1 MSPNMAPQTHFLDQL
16 HRTVNPHA
24 DRLEPELWFRELRLL
39 DRLDLTAERRK
50 ITLHR
55 GFNILWAAP
64 EDPDIEQGLYR
75 DGLAGHASG
84 KTLFCRILRH
94 LLGEDPLG
102 THSQRDGI
110 HKKFLCLWA
119 VASIRVGCRSWIVG
133 RPLATDGEKFAVPVD
148 TFEEALSRPE
158 APVGGYDD
166 FITEVKK
173 LGRSIEP
180 LFPSGGWRHLLPWL
194 ARDQEARFS
203 SLVAWREAVSQGDNP
218 LTKVIDRHQVMRAA
232 LGLLDH
238 REPALRQKLEGDQT
252 TLETMRI
259 RHATDETQLTGK
271 VVLATDQAAKLLG
284 EEMPKETDAI
294 VARLDSLAEVLRDG
308 AQGLS
313 KRPPAPAVVA
323 AQKRLNAA
331 NKALT
336 MAESELETTNEQ
348 LPKLRE
354 RQNRDLTTI
363 RQIKTGNVVDPTRAD
378 ANFCP
383 RTLNFAIKKGCYQ
396 DTDPTEESAL
406 SVTDLEN
413 QTKADSIA
421 ITALA
426 AKAKKLNAEMSK
438 LETAVADAE
447 THLSHATTEANR
459 DLALILQ
466 KAASAEGIAKLYRSI
481 DETRGEQTKTADAIK
496 KREEALDTDRATLAR
511 LRRDM
516 EDNVVELSN
525 IFADIIRGVMGAS
538 VEPALRVTA
547 DGIEPHVTRGSE
559 LSGAALDTI
568 KTLAFDL
575 AAVIA
580 SIEGKGDHPRFL
592 IHDGPREGDM
602 ARVIYERFF
611 LYAAGIENA
620 FPSPDEA
627 SFQYLI
633 TTTTP
638 PPKSMREGTR
648 WLLDPILDSRD
659 KSKRLL
665 KEDF

>member
-1 MSPNMAPQTHFLDQL
+1 MDSQTHFLDQL
-16 HRTVNPHA
+16 HRTVKPHA
-24 DRLEPELWFRELRLL
+24 DRPEPELWFRELRLL
-39 DRLDLTAERRK
+39 DRLDLAAERRK

-64 EDPDIEQGLYR
+64 EDPDTEQGLYR

-102 THSQRDGI
+102 TQSQRDGI
-110 HKKFLCLWA
+110 HSKFLSLWA
-119 VASIRVGCRSWIVG
+119 VASVRVGGRSWIVG

-148 TFEEALSRPE
+148 KFEEAFPGPV
-158 APVGGYDD
+158 APSGGYEE

-173 LGRSIEP
+173 LGQSIEP
-180 LFPSGGWRHLLPWL
+180 LFPGAGWRHLLPWL

-218 LTKVIDRHQVMRAA
+218 LTKVIDRHQVMRAV

-252 TLETMRI
+252 TLEAMRNN
-259 RHATDETQLTGK
+259 HVTDETQLTGK
-271 VVLATDQAAKLLG
+271 VMLATDQADNLLG

-294 VARLDSLAEVLRDG
+294 VARLNSLADVLRDG

-323 AQKRLNAA
+323 AQKRLNVA
-331 NKALT
+331 NKTLT
-336 MAESELETTNEQ
+336 LAESELETINEQ

-354 RQNRDLTTI
+354 RQDRDLATI

-378 ANFCP
+378 ENFCP
-383 RTLNFAIKKGCYQ
+383 RTLVFAKAKGCYEESKP
-396 DTDPTEESAL
+396 TDESAL
-406 SVTDLEN
+406 SVADLEN
-413 QTKADSIA
+413 QAKADSIA
-421 ITALA
+421 ITALG
-426 AKAKKLNAEMSK
+426 AKAKKLSGEMPK
-438 LETAVADAE
+438 LQAAVEDAE
-447 THLSHATTEANR
+447 SHLNDATAEANR
-459 DLALILQ
+459 DLALLLQ
-466 KAASAEGIAKLYRSI
+466 KAARAEGIAKLYRSI
-481 DETRGEQTKTADAIK
+481 AETREEQTKAANTIK
-496 KREEALDTDRATLAR
+496 QRGDALDADRAALAQ

-516 EDNVVELSN
+516 EDKVVELSN

-538 VEPALRVTA
+538 VEPDLRVTA

-602 ARVIYERFF
+602 ARVIYDRFF
-611 LYAAGIENA
+611 FYATGIEHA
-620 FPSPDEA
+620 FASPNLA
-627 SFQYLI
+627 SFQYIL

-638 PPKSMREGTR
+638 PPKSMQLGSR
-648 WLLDPILDSRD
+648 WLLLPVLDSRD
-659 KSKRLL
+659 KDSRLL
-665 KEDF
+665 RENF

>member
-1 MSPNMAPQTHFLDQL
+1 MDPQAHFLDQL
-16 HRTVNPHA
+16 IRTVKPHP
-24 DRLEPELWFRELRLL
+24 DRPEPELWFKELRLL
-39 DRLDLTAERRK
+39 DRLDLTAERRR

-64 EDPDIEQGLYR
+64 EDPETEQGLYR

-94 LLGEDPLG
+94 LLGEDHLG
-102 THSQRDGI
+102 TQSQRDGI
-110 HKKFLCLWA
+110 HEHFLSLWA
-119 VASIRVGCRSWIVG
+119 VASVRVNRRSWIVG
-133 RPLATDGEKFAVPVD
+133 RPLAADGDKFAVPVD
-148 TFEEALSRPE
+148 TFEEALSGPE
-158 APVGGYDD
+158 APTGGYDQ
-166 FITEVKK
+166 FIAEVQK
-173 LGRSIEP
+173 LGQSVEP
-180 LFPSGGWRHLLPWL
+180 IYPGAGWRHLLPWV

-203 SLVAWREAVSQGDNP
+203 SLVAWRETVSQGDNP
-218 LTKVIDRHQVMRAA
+218 LTKVIDRHQVMRAV

-238 REPALRQKLEGDQT
+238 REPALRQRLEGDQT
-252 TLETMRI
+252 TLETMRN
-259 RHATDETQLTGK
+259 RLVTDETQLTGK

-308 AQGLS
+308 AQGLN

-323 AQKRLNAA
+323 AQKRLYAA

-336 MAESELETTNEQ
+336 LAESELEKTNEQ
-348 LPKLRE
+348 LPTLIAR
-354 RQNRDLTTI
+354 RDRDLTMA

-383 RTLNFAIKKGCYQ
+383 RTLIYAKEKGCYQ
-396 DTDPTEESAL
+396 DTKPTDESAL
-406 SVTDLEN
+406 SVTDIEN
-413 QTKADSIA
+413 QAKADSIA
-421 ITALA
+421 IDALE

-447 THLSHATTEANR
+447 IHLNDATTEANR
-459 DLALILQ
+459 DLALLLH
-466 KAASAEGIAKLYRSI
+466 KAARAEGIAKLYRSI
-481 DETRGEQTKTADAIK
+481 AETREEQTKAANTIK
-496 KREEALDTDRATLAR
+496 QRGEALDADRATLSR

-516 EDNVVELSN
+516 EDKVVELSN
-525 IFADIIRGVMGAS
+525 IFADIIRGVMGVS
-538 VEPALRVTA
+538 VEPELRVTA
-547 DGIEPHVTRGSE
+547 EGIEPHVTRGSE

-602 ARVIYERFF
+602 ARVIYDRFF
-611 LYAAGIENA
+611 FYATGIEHA
-620 FPSPDEA
+620 FASPDEA
-627 SFQYLI
+627 SFQYII

-638 PPKSMREGTR
+638 PPKSMREGSR
-648 WLLDPILDSRD
+648 WLLNPVLDSRD
-659 KSKRLL
+659 KKYRLL
-665 KEDF
+665 REDF